1 MHPIPA
7 LGLKEKDSLQDLVSR
22 FTRKVL
28 DFDFERE
35 LFRERK
41 NEQLVVLMVAVL
53 VSILFIYAYTNL

>member
-7 LGLKEKDSLQDLVSR
+7 LGLKEKDSPQDLVSK

-41 NEQLVVLMVAVL
+41 NEQLVVLMVSVL
-53 VSILFIYAYTNL
+53 VSILFIYAFTNP